1 MSDVHI
7 KVEIAGSVYP
17 LKVDSGEEKHIKEA
31 VELINDKIAEFENK
45 YAIKDKKDLL
55 GMVMLQLVAQLNKQ
69 ANSAEK
75 ELSHLKQLFA
85 DVEDMLKDHLKQV
98 NNVSE

>member
-17 LKVDSGEEKHIKEA
+17 LKVDSGEETHIKEA

-75 ELSHLKQLFA
+75 ELSHLKQLFSS
-85 DVEDMLKDHLKQV
+85 VEDMLKQHMLDIK
-98 NNVSE
+98 NINE